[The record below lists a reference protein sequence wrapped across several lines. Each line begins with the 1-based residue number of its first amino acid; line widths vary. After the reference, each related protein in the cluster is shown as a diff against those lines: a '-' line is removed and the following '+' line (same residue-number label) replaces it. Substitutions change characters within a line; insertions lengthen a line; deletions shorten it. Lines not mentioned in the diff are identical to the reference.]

1 MALSVIV
8 CDDSKFA
15 RSQLVRGLPDEL
27 KTNLKEASDG
37 AQALDIIKSGFGELM
52 FLDLNM
58 PNMDG
63 YEVLQEIKK
72 QNLDI
77 LVIVI
82 TGDVQKEAEKRILSL
97 GALAYIKKPLDLSQL
112 NEVLIRYGLADIVN
126 DPHEVTQDQGI
137 TYLDKLQEVTNIAM
151 GKAAKKIAELLNIF
165 VKMPIPVVTCRTG
178 AQLYE
183 EMNAE
188 MIEDGDLLVSSGFCG
203 SRMEGEVVIFYA
215 KSAVDNLLHILVSDD
230 DVNEGRVSTM
240 IDLSNLIISTLMSGV
255 AEFLGAQFSRT
266 HPSFVRLNQNIQLSD
281 SLADTR
287 ILNVKMTYTIP
298 DQNINITLWILFT
311 EASQASVAERLSYI

>member
-15 RSQLVRGLPDEL
+15 RSQLVRGLPEEL

-82 TGDVQKEAEKRILSL
+82 TGDVQAEAEKRIMSL

-126 DPHEVTQDQGI
+126 DPQELGKDQGV

-178 AQLYE
+178 SQLYE

-203 SRMEGEVVIFYA
+203 SRMEGEIVIFYA

-240 IDLSNLIISTLMSGV
+240 IDLSNLIISTLMSGI